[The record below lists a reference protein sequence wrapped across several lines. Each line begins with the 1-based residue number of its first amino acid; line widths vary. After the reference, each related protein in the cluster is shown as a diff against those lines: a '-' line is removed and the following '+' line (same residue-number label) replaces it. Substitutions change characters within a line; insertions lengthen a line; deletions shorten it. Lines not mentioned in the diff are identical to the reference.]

1 MGFFVSH
8 GGGHAMTYCKSGLS
22 LLILVACCVSLVSCE
37 RAAPPTGGPTE
48 KGETQMTIEKA
59 PYGKLPDGRQVDI
72 YTLTNA
78 KGMRARLINY
88 GATTVSLEA
97 PDAGGALTDVTLGYE
112 TLEGWLA
119 STSYFGATVGR
130 YANRI
135 AKGKFTLDGKTYTLA
150 TNNGENHLHGGIK
163 GFDKVLW
170 NAETVRTGDA
180 VGVKFT
186 YLSKDG
192 EEGFP
197 GNLQV
202 TALYTLTN
210 DNEFKVAFSATTDKP
225 TVVNLAHHTYW
236 NLAGPAAGDVLG
248 HELMLCADRYTPV
261 DAGLIPTGELKPV
274 KGTPMDFTTPT
285 AIGARIEQV
294 EGGYDHNFVL
304 RDYGKGVRL
313 AARVTEPKS
322 GRIMEIYTDQPG
334 IQFYSGN
341 FLDGTVTGKGGVGY
355 KKHYGFCLETQHYP
369 DSPNKP
375 DFPTVVLRPGE
386 TYTHTMIHKF
396 STK

>member
-1 MGFFVSH
+1 MRS
-8 GGGHAMTYCKSGLS
+8 TRSGVLLLS
-22 LLILVACCVSLVSCE
+22 VALCCAFLVSCE
-37 RAAPPTGGPTE
+37 SAPPPAGGPE
-48 KGETQMTIEKA
+48 KGETKMSVEKA
-59 PYGKLPDGRQVDI
+59 PYGKLPDGRQADI
-72 YTLTNA
+72 FTLTNSS
-78 KGMRARLINY
+78 GMKVKLTNY
-88 GATTVSLEA
+88 GAITVGLEV
-97 PDAGGALTDVTLGYE
+97 PDADGNLADVTLGHD
-112 TLEGWLA
+112 TLEAWLT

-150 TNNGENHLHGGIK
+150 TNNDENHLHGGVK

-170 NAETVRTGDA
+170 DAETVEADGA

-192 EEGFP
+192 EEGYP
-197 GNLQV
+197 GNLKV

-210 DNEFKVAFSATTDKP
+210 SNQFKVEFSATTDKP

-236 NLAGPAAGDVLG
+236 NLAGAAAGDVLG
-248 HELMLCADRYTPV
+248 HELMLAADKYTPV
-261 DAGLIPTGELKPV
+261 DAGLIPTGELKDV

-285 AIGARIEQV
+285 AIGARIARV

-304 RDYGKGVRL
+304 RNQDGSKIAL
-313 AARVTEPKS
+313 AARVVEPKS
-322 GRIMEIYTDQPG
+322 GRVMEIHTDQPG

-341 FLDGTVTGKGGVGY
+341 FLDGAVTGKGGVAY

-369 DSPNKP
+369 DSPNQP
-375 DFPTVVLRPGE
+375 DFPPVVLRPGE
-386 TYTHTMIHKF
+386 TYKHTMIHTF

>member
-1 MGFFVSH
+1 
-8 GGGHAMTYCKSGLS
+8 MTYCKSGWA
-22 LLILVACCVSLVSCE
+22 LLGLVVCCAPSFVSCE
-37 RAAPPTGGPTE
+37 SAAPPAGGPIG

-59 PYGKLPDGRQVDI
+59 PYGNLPDGRQVDI

-78 KGMRARLINY
+78 KGLRARLTNY
-88 GATTVSLEA
+88 GAITVSLQV
-97 PDAGGALTDVTLGYE
+97 PDAGGNRTDVTLGYE
-112 TLEGWLA
+112 TLEGWLT

-135 AKGKFTLDGKTYTLA
+135 AKGKFTLDGKAYTLA
-150 TNNGENHLHGGIK
+150 TNNGENALHGGIQ
-163 GFDKVLW
+163 GFDKRLW
-170 NAETVRTGDA
+170 NAETVQTNGA
-180 VGVKFT
+180 VGVRFT

-192 EEGFP
+192 EEGYP
-197 GNLQV
+197 GNLKV
-202 TALYTLTN
+202 TATYTLNN
-210 DNEFKVAFSATTDKP
+210 DNEFKVEFSATTDKP

-248 HELMLCADRYTPV
+248 HVLMLSADRYTPV

-274 KGTPMDFTTPT
+274 KDTPMDFTTPT

-294 EGGYDHNFVL
+294 EGGYDHNFIL

-313 AARVTEPKS
+313 AARVVEPKS
-322 GRIMEIYTDQPG
+322 GRVMEIYTDQPG

-341 FLDGTVTGKGGVGY
+341 FLDGTVKGKGGVAY

-375 DFPTVVLRPGE
+375 DFPPVVLRPGAM
-386 TYTHTMIHKF
+386 YTHTMIHKF